1 MRKNYAHIFL
11 YDVSIAVEVVSKKC
25 HRFYNFEIVQKYVPA
40 YMNLHIEGELE
51 LGLRV
56 RIEDL
61 EQTMDELLQV
71 DVAAGVEIEHCKK
84 AFSNNPR

>member
-11 YDVSIAVEVVSKKC
+11 HDVSIAVEVVSKKC
-25 HRFYNFEIVQKYVPA
+25 HRIYNFEIAKYQVL
-40 YMNLHIEGELE
+40 MNLHIEGELE

-61 EQTMDELLQV
+61 E
-71 DVAAGVEIEHCKK
+71 
-84 AFSNNPR
+84 